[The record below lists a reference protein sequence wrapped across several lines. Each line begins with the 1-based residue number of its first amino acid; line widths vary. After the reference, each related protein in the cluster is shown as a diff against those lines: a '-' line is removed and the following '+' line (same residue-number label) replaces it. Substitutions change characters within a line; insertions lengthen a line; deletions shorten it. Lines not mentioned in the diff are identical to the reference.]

1 VKIPS
6 IRLILLGLTA
16 AAVAE
21 QLRKPESERDWH
33 GALGGV
39 IPYDF
44 RPPTIER
51 LRATYWAPETDE
63 LFRPHAFGIGWG
75 LNVGRL
81 VKVYRDQLGHATSS

>member
-81 VKVYRDQLGHATSS
+81 VKVYRDQLSHATSS